1 MKIGTI
7 QVQIYA
13 PKFLACQP
21 DLNNLPFA
29 TDERNKDRVFTEE
42 EYHRIFKSYPYPF
55 VDGVYVHRFK
65 SNGYD
70 CYTKYI
76 FIEQRN

>member
-1 MKIGTI
+1 M
-7 QVQIYA
+7 QIYA

-42 EYHRIFKSYPYPF
+42 EYHRLFKSYPYPL
-55 VDGVYVHRFK
+55 VDGVYVHHFK

-76 FIEQRN
+76 FIEQIN

>member
-1 MKIGTI
+1 M
-7 QVQIYA
+7 QIYA

-55 VDGVYVHRFK
+55 VDGVYVHHLK

-76 FIEQRN
+76 FIEQIN

>member
-21 DLNNLPFA
+21 DLNNLPLLQMNVIKIEYSPKKNITVFL
-29 TDERNKDRVFTEE
+29 RVT
-42 EYHRIFKSYPYPF
+42 RI
-55 VDGVYVHRFK
+55 HL
-65 SNGYD
+65 
-70 CYTKYI
+70 
-76 FIEQRN
+76 